1 MLNAMSLGNRAHCIQ
16 HAWIMLKSLVPH
28 FYHKMHLTCTIL
40 RNASSLI
47 YLCFKELGAENR
59 RPNTAGTISVVM
71 IAYCR
76 KIAYPLIC
84 LTYLLTSH
92 VDSVHRVPAGDE
104 SPPLGTI
111 SRNGLCVFPQCSPI
125 SSGSSFVVS
134 CHILFGLP
142 LLFFHHIYGA
152 MWPKPIASSL
162 FLPARLYLAVRCAE
176 KCTDWIRAENCGQ
189 VQKTNF
195 VIRHRLTRRYLRR
208 LLFSMSRRNAQHKMR
223 PDVTHVAWS
232 VCSCVCDVSGM
243 FVRLVATLYLTLW
256 LFPYR
261 FIWCISEF
269 LGGILKYVI

>member
-1 MLNAMSLGNRAHCIQ
+1 MFPLATRVLHLVRFPATDFASFHSAVPSLQDLH
-16 HAWIMLKSLVPH
+16 SLC
-28 FYHKMHLTCTIL
+28 LAI
-40 RNASSLI
+40 S
-47 YLCFKELGAENR
+47 YL
-59 RPNTAGTISVVM
+59 V
-71 IAYCR
+71 
-76 KIAYPLIC
+76 C
-84 LTYLLTSH
+84 LFFS
-92 VDSVHRVPAGDE
+92 
-104 SPPLGTI
+104 
-111 SRNGLCVFPQCSPI
+111 
-125 SSGSSFVVS
+125 
-134 CHILFGLP
+134 
-142 LLFFHHIYGA
+142 FHHIYGA